1 MTNFSTINVKPLS
14 GNIGAEIDGVNLKK
28 ISKEQF
34 KEIKI
39 VFGKYGVIF
48 FRNQNL
54 SPEEEII
61 FAELWGEININ
72 RFFTNLEGYPKIALV
87 SKEPDQKKN
96 IGGAWHTDHTYDL
109 EPAMGSILFA
119 HQVPKKGGDTLF
131 SSMYAAYE
139 TLSDGLKDTLK
150 NMYGRHSSR
159 HVFGTSRAE
168 RNDDTV
174 GRIINSDKAKQD
186 AIHPVVITHP
196 HTGRKALFVNPT
208 FTLGFDGWSDEES
221 KPLLK
226 YLYSHAT
233 KPEFTC
239 RFKWEEGSVAFWD
252 NRSTWHLAVNDY
264 HGERRLM
271 HRIAINGTRLKQ
283 FSK

>member
-1 MTNFSTINVKPLS
+1 MTNYSTINVKPLS

-139 TLSDGLKDTLK
+139 TLSDGLKGSLK

-159 HVFGTSRAE
+159 HVFGNSRAK

-196 HTGRKALFVNPT
+196 QTGKKALFVNPT
-208 FTLGFDGWSDEES
+208 FTLGFDGWSDEDS
-221 KPLLK
+221 KPLLN

-239 RFKWEEGSVAFWD
+239 RFKWEEGSIAFWD

-264 HGERRLM
+264 HGQRRLM
-271 HRIAINGTRLKQ
+271 HRITINGTKLK
-283 FSK
+283 

>member
-1 MTNFSTINVKPLS
+1 MTNYSTINVKPLS

-28 ISKEQF
+28 ITNEQF

-150 NMYGRHSSR
+150 NMFGRHSSR

-196 HTGRKALFVNPT
+196 QTGKKALFVNPT

-221 KPLLK
+221 KPLLN

-239 RFKWEEGSVAFWD
+239 RFKWEEGSIAFWD

-264 HGERRLM
+264 HGQRRLM
-271 HRIAINGTRLKQ
+271 HRITINGTRLK
-283 FSK
+283 

>member
-1 MTNFSTINVKPLS
+1 MTNYSTINVKPLS

-196 HTGRKALFVNPT
+196 QTGKKALFVNPT
-208 FTLGFDGWSDEES
+208 FTLGFDGWSDEDS
-221 KPLLK
+221 KPLLN

-239 RFKWEEGSVAFWD
+239 RFKWEEGSIAFWD

-264 HGERRLM
+264 HGQRRLM
-271 HRIAINGTRLKQ
+271 HRITINGTRLK
-283 FSK
+283 

>member
-1 MTNFSTINVKPLS
+1 MTNYSTINVKPLS

-28 ISKEQF
+28 ITNEQF

-196 HTGRKALFVNPT
+196 QTGKKALFVNPT

-221 KPLLK
+221 KPLLN
-226 YLYSHAT
+226 YLFSHAT

-239 RFKWEEGSVAFWD
+239 RFKWEEGSIAFWD

-264 HGERRLM
+264 HGQRRLM
-271 HRIAINGTRLKQ
+271 HRITINGTRLK
-283 FSK
+283 

>member
-1 MTNFSTINVKPLS
+1 MTNYSTINVKPLS

-28 ISKEQF
+28 ITKEQF

-109 EPAMGSILFA
+109 KPAMGSILFA

-139 TLSDGLKDTLK
+139 TLSDGLKDSLK

-196 HTGRKALFVNPT
+196 QTGKKALFVNPT

-221 KPLLK
+221 KPLLN

-233 KPEFTC
+233 RPEFTC
-239 RFKWEEGSVAFWD
+239 RFKWEEGSIAFWD

-264 HGERRLM
+264 HGQRRLM
-271 HRIAINGTRLKQ
+271 HRITINGTRLK
-283 FSK
+283 

>member
-1 MTNFSTINVKPLS
+1 MTNYSTINVKPLS
-14 GNIGAEIDGVNLKK
+14 GNIGEEIDGVNLKK
-28 ISKEQF
+28 ITKKQF

-196 HTGRKALFVNPT
+196 QTGKKALFVNPT

-221 KPLLK
+221 KPLLN

-239 RFKWEEGSVAFWD
+239 RFKWEEGSIAFWD

-264 HGERRLM
+264 HGQRRLM
-271 HRIAINGTRLKQ
+271 HRITINGTRIK
-283 FSK
+283 

>member
-1 MTNFSTINVKPLS
+1 MTNYSTINVKPLS

-119 HQVPKKGGDTLF
+119 HQVPKKEGTPCFLACMLPMKLYQMVLKTL
-131 SSMYAAYE
+131 
-139 TLSDGLKDTLK
+139 
-150 NMYGRHSSR
+150 
-159 HVFGTSRAE
+159 
-168 RNDDTV
+168 
-174 GRIINSDKAKQD
+174 
-186 AIHPVVITHP
+186 
-196 HTGRKALFVNPT
+196 
-208 FTLGFDGWSDEES
+208 
-221 KPLLK
+221 
-226 YLYSHAT
+226 
-233 KPEFTC
+233 
-239 RFKWEEGSVAFWD
+239 
-252 NRSTWHLAVNDY
+252 
-264 HGERRLM
+264 
-271 HRIAINGTRLKQ
+271 
-283 FSK
+283 

>member
-1 MTNFSTINVKPLS
+1 MTNYSTINVKPLS

-196 HTGRKALFVNPT
+196 QTGKKALFVNPT

-221 KPLLK
+221 KPLLN

-239 RFKWEEGSVAFWD
+239 RFKWEEGSIAFWD

-264 HGERRLM
+264 HGQRRLM
-271 HRIAINGTRLKQ
+271 HRITITGTRLK
-283 FSK
+283 

>member
-1 MTNFSTINVKPLS
+1 MTNYSTINVKPLS

-28 ISKEQF
+28 ITKEQF

-72 RFFTNLEGYPKIALV
+72 RFFTNLEGYPKVALV

-119 HQVPKKGGDTLF
+119 HQVPKKGGDTIF

-196 HTGRKALFVNPT
+196 QTGKKALFVNPT

-221 KPLLK
+221 KPLLN

-239 RFKWEEGSVAFWD
+239 RFKWEEGSIAFWD

-264 HGERRLM
+264 HGQRRLM
-271 HRIAINGTRLKQ
+271 HRITINGTRLK
-283 FSK
+283 

>member
-1 MTNFSTINVKPLS
+1 MTNYSTINVKPLS

-28 ISKEQF
+28 ITKKQF

-196 HTGRKALFVNPT
+196 QTGKKALFVNPT

-221 KPLLK
+221 KPLLN

-239 RFKWEEGSVAFWD
+239 RFKWEEGSIAFWD

-264 HGERRLM
+264 HGQRRLM
-271 HRIAINGTRLKQ
+271 HRITINGTRLK
-283 FSK
+283 

>member
-1 MTNFSTINVKPLS
+1 MTNYSTINVKPLS

-139 TLSDGLKDTLK
+139 TLSDGLKNTLK

-196 HTGRKALFVNPT
+196 QTGKKALFVNPT

-221 KPLLK
+221 KPLLN

-239 RFKWEEGSVAFWD
+239 RFKWEEGSIAFWD

-264 HGERRLM
+264 HGQRRLM
-271 HRIAINGTRLKQ
+271 HRITINGTRLK
-283 FSK
+283 

>member
-1 MTNFSTINVKPLS
+1 MTNYSTINIKPLS

-39 VFGKYGVIF
+39 VFGEYGVIF

-72 RFFTNLEGYPKIALV
+72 RFFTSLEGYPKIALV

-196 HTGRKALFVNPT
+196 QTGKKALFVNPT

-221 KPLLK
+221 KPLLS

-239 RFKWEEGSVAFWD
+239 RFKWEEGSIAFWD

-264 HGERRLM
+264 NGQRRLM
-271 HRIAINGTRLKQ
+271 HRITINGTRLK
-283 FSK
+283 

>member
-1 MTNFSTINVKPLS
+1 MTIYSTINVKPLS

-150 NMYGRHSSR
+150 NMHGRHSSR

-196 HTGRKALFVNPT
+196 QTGRKALFVNPT

-239 RFKWEEGSVAFWD
+239 RFKWEEGSIAFWD

-264 HGERRLM
+264 HGQRRVM
-271 HRIAINGTRLKQ
+271 HRITINGTRLK
-283 FSK
+283 

>member
-1 MTNFSTINVKPLS
+1 MTNYSTINVKPLS

-28 ISKEQF
+28 ITKEQF

-159 HVFGTSRAE
+159 HVFGNSRAE

-196 HTGRKALFVNPT
+196 QTGKKALFVNPT

-221 KPLLK
+221 KPLLN
-226 YLYSHAT
+226 YLFSHAT

-239 RFKWEEGSVAFWD
+239 RFKWEEGSIAFWD

-264 HGERRLM
+264 HGQRRLM
-271 HRIAINGTRLKQ
+271 HRITINGTRLK
-283 FSK
+283 

>member
-1 MTNFSTINVKPLS
+1 MTNYSTINVKPLS

-150 NMYGRHSSR
+150 YMHGRHSSR
-159 HVFGTSRAE
+159 HVFGTSRSE

-196 HTGRKALFVNPT
+196 QTRRKALFVNPT
-208 FTLGFDGWSDEES
+208 FTLGFDGWSDEEA
-221 KPLLK
+221 KPLLN

-239 RFKWEEGSVAFWD
+239 RFKWEEGSIAFWD

-271 HRIAINGTRLKQ
+271 HRITINGTRLK
-283 FSK
+283 

>member
-1 MTNFSTINVKPLS
+1 MTNYSTINVKPLS
-14 GNIGAEIDGVNLKK
+14 GNIGAEIGGVNLKK

-196 HTGRKALFVNPT
+196 QTGKKALFVNPT
-208 FTLGFDGWSDEES
+208 FTLGFDGWSDEDS
-221 KPLLK
+221 KPLLN

-239 RFKWEEGSVAFWD
+239 RFKWEEGSIAFWD

-264 HGERRLM
+264 HGQRRLM
-271 HRIAINGTRLKQ
+271 HRITINGTRLK
-283 FSK
+283 

>member
-1 MTNFSTINVKPLS
+1 MTNYSTINVKPLS
-14 GNIGAEIDGVNLKK
+14 GNIGAEIDGINLKK

-150 NMYGRHSSR
+150 YMHGRHSSR

-196 HTGRKALFVNPT
+196 ETGRKALFVNPT

-221 KPLLK
+221 IPLLN

-239 RFKWEEGSVAFWD
+239 RFKWEEGSIAFWD

-271 HRIAINGTRLKQ
+271 HRITINGTRLK
-283 FSK
+283 

>member
-1 MTNFSTINVKPLS
+1 MTNYSTINVKPLS

-139 TLSDGLKDTLK
+139 TLSDGLKGSLK

-196 HTGRKALFVNPT
+196 QTGKKALFVNPT

-221 KPLLK
+221 KPLLN

-239 RFKWEEGSVAFWD
+239 RFKWEEGSIAFWD

-264 HGERRLM
+264 HGQRRLM
-271 HRIAINGTRLKQ
+271 HRITINGTRLK
-283 FSK
+283 

>member
-196 HTGRKALFVNPT
+196 QTGKKALFVNPT

-221 KPLLK
+221 KPLLN

-239 RFKWEEGSVAFWD
+239 RFKWEEGSIAFWD

-264 HGERRLM
+264 HGQRRLM
-271 HRIAINGTRLKQ
+271 HRITINGTRLK
-283 FSK
+283 

>member
-1 MTNFSTINVKPLS
+1 MTNYSTINVKPLS

-28 ISKEQF
+28 ITKEQF

-119 HQVPKKGGDTLF
+119 HQVPKKGGDTIF

-196 HTGRKALFVNPT
+196 QTGKKALFVNPT

-221 KPLLK
+221 KPLLN

-239 RFKWEEGSVAFWD
+239 RFKWEEGSIAFWD

-264 HGERRLM
+264 HGQRRLM
-271 HRIAINGTRLKQ
+271 HRITINGTRLK
-283 FSK
+283 

>member
-1 MTNFSTINVKPLS
+1 MTNYSTINVKPLS

-28 ISKEQF
+28 ITKEQF

-150 NMYGRHSSR
+150 NMFGRHSSR

-196 HTGRKALFVNPT
+196 QTGKKALFVNPT

-221 KPLLK
+221 KPLLN

-239 RFKWEEGSVAFWD
+239 RFKWEEGSIAFWD

-264 HGERRLM
+264 HGQRRLM
-271 HRIAINGTRLKQ
+271 HRITINGTRLK
-283 FSK
+283 